1 MNWCKDI
8 SVGFKNHAQKFPY
21 YEALRKVE
29 EFETINQ
36 TKVYEQEG
44 VTIENSEVYVNVSIM
59 TKFIESK
66 GVITI
71 EDTHFAKD
79 FLIQERILTESK
91 MHKVKQFLDYLQIC
105 FF

>member
-44 VTIENSEVYVNVSIM
+44 VTIENNEVYVNVRIM
-59 TKFIESK
+59 TTFIESK

-71 EDTHFAKD
+71 EDTQFAKD
-79 FLIQERILTESK
+79 FLFKRWFSLK
-91 MHKVKQFLDYLQIC
+91 AKYKVKQFLDYLQIC